1 MTIERDAAIKFHEQG
16 TLNAVTRWI
25 SSHDEG
31 LAEWLKNVRR
41 AYQGDR
47 ADVGEEHRCAVLLL
61 KDADGSNPARIG
73 LLDVGGAT
81 LEDVTAW
88 STWQDPQAS
97 SRSREMAEEETQ
109 GNGGKAYMFRLFAG
123 PARIFGVRD
132 GKRNSKGF
140 EGSGGTVERGTPGFV
155 PDASSGREVPIASV
169 DVELRNILK
178 LYGLETEDLPDQ
190 VQQAISER
198 AAFTLVEGVE
208 PLDTHRG
215 QIDVDELIRRTVR
228 HEQSTLALQQVHVYA
243 MHNVSSVED
252 GKALSLPPIPAY
264 PEIEGP
270 FVFEI
275 PDELPLS
282 DGERVSTTEGG
293 VRPRG
298 RLILMTSQDHMQ
310 YAYKNLRPRWKMSYR
325 TMHQMIGSKPI
336 SDFAPNTAG
345 AAFIYGT
352 IELPSLEPGY
362 VEHGRRRPKDGPIV
376 EAVDMFAGEK
386 IKELAREISQRRR
399 EDLDEQSL
407 DEVQAENRKL
417 DEFKNQFLASN
428 RGGEGGTGKD
438 GDGPGEPSSPPPDH
452 GTEADSIELSIP
464 DPALRV
470 GLGVELHLKR
480 ILSVVVKDVA
490 GRTVPGCHL
499 TWHSDD
505 PRIASFDEAGLLIPK
520 AAGDT
525 EVWACLEGGEIS
537 SARVP
542 LEVWAVDHVLL
553 TPREIDI
560 PLGKQQQVMA
570 EVTSLDGDRATDVY
584 LTWRHDADD
593 PMTVRIRPSGWIA
606 GNRLGHA
613 LVTAGVGNPELD
625 GVWARIPI
633 EVHVVPNS
641 EEPERGSGFPQL
653 LLTGCD
659 IDPATDAV
667 REGDPDAPAMW
678 QEVSDFKHN
687 VWWLN
692 LQSPEAAFAFQRRA
706 DDPLLWRQF
715 HVQKVMEMV
724 TQVLMQEEFT
734 RRGDDE
740 RQGYWSDHK
749 LALDRHQVH
758 TVQRMWDAL
767 QPYVVEGSGLR

>member
-1 MTIERDAAIKFHEQG
+1 MTIERDSAIKFHEQG
-16 TLNAVTRWI
+16 TLIAVTRWI

-41 AYQGDR
+41 AYQADR
-47 ADVGEEHRCAVLLL
+47 ADVGEGNRCAVLLL
-61 KDADGSNPARIG
+61 KDADDSGPARIG

-97 SRSREMAEEETQ
+97 SRSLEMAEEETQ

-140 EGSGGTVERGTPGFV
+140 EGAGGTVERGTPGFV
-155 PDASSGREVPIASV
+155 PDASSGREVPISSV
-169 DVELRNILK
+169 NVELRHVLEA
-178 LYGLETEDLPDQ
+178 YGLEPDDLPDQ
-190 VQQAISER
+190 VQHAIFGRE
-198 AAFTLVEGVE
+198 AFTLVEGVE
-208 PLDTHRG
+208 PLNMYRG

-228 HEQSTLALQQVHVYA
+228 HEQSTLALQQVQVYA
-243 MHNVSSVED
+243 LHNGVPVEN

-264 PEIEGP
+264 PELEGP
-270 FVFEI
+270 FVFEV

-282 DGERVSTTEGG
+282 DGERVSTTEGEI
-293 VRPRG
+293 RPRG

-325 TMHQMIGSKPI
+325 TTHQMIGSKPI
-336 SDFAPNTAG
+336 SDFAPNTPG

-362 VEHGRRRPKDGPIV
+362 VEHGRRRPKDGPVV
-376 EAVDMFAGEK
+376 EAVDLFASEK
-386 IKELAREISQRRR
+386 IKGLAKEISERRR

-407 DEVQAENRKL
+407 DEVQEENRKL
-417 DEFKNQFLASN
+417 DEFKNQFLAAN
-428 RGGEGGTGKD
+428 GGGDGGPGDD
-438 GDGPGEPSSPPPDH
+438 GEGPGEPPLPPPDH
-452 GTEADSIELSIP
+452 GTEADSIELLAP

-470 GLGVELHLKR
+470 GLGVELYLKR
-480 ILSVVVKDVA
+480 ILSAVVKDVA
-490 GRTVPGCHL
+490 GRTVPGCEL

-505 PRIASFDEAGLLIPK
+505 PRIVSFDDAGLLVPK

-525 EVWACLEGGEIS
+525 EVWARLEGEGIDS
-537 SARVP
+537 VRVP

-570 EVTSLDGDRATDVY
+570 EVTSVSGDRATDVY
-584 LTWRHDADD
+584 LSWRHDADD
-593 PMTVRIRPSGWIA
+593 PMTVRIRPSGWIV
-606 GNRLGHA
+606 GNRLGRA
-613 LVTAGVGNPELD
+613 LVTAGVGDPGLD

-633 EVHVVPNS
+633 EVRVVPNS

-653 LLTGCD
+653 LLTGRD

-692 LQSPEAAFAFQRRA
+692 LQSPEAAFAFRGRA
-706 DDPLLWRQF
+706 DDPVLWRQF

-740 RQGYWSDHK
+740 RQGYWSEHK

-767 QPYVVEGSGLR
+767 QHYVVDGGSLE